1 MESIGERAYACAQR
15 RGKKPNVLT
24 CINAASEEL
33 NEYWEAHDSGRR
45 CGKYHL
51 WVADN
56 IEDDTKFLDYY
67 AANIHNTILDEIAD
81 ICIVAATWCYSS
93 YLVNVRRGDP
103 WQPERDFDS
112 VMASGLVAFALATI
126 DDAELFA
133 LAVNNKLRYNELR
146 KD

>member
-33 NEYWEAHDSGRR
+33 KEYWEAADSDRK

-51 WVADN
+51 VVAGS
-56 IEDDTKFLDYY
+56 IEDDTKFADYY
-67 AANIHNTILDEIAD
+67 AANIHNTTLDEIAD

-93 YLVNVRRGDP
+93 YLVDVQRGDP
-103 WQPERDFDS
+103 WQPERDLDS
-112 VMASGLVAFALATI
+112 VMACGLVAFALATI

-133 LAVNNKLRYNELR
+133 LAVNNKLRYNDLR

>member
-15 RGKKPNVLT
+15 RGKKPSVLT

-33 NEYWEAHDSGRR
+33 KEYWEAHDLGRE

-51 WVADN
+51 EVIDEIN
-56 IEDDTKFLDYY
+56 DDSKFLEYY
-67 AANIHNTILDEIAD
+67 EANIHNTAIDELAD

-93 YLVNVRRGDP
+93 YLVDVQRGDP
-103 WQPERDFDS
+103 WQPERDLDS
-112 VMASGLVAFALATI
+112 VMACGLVAFALATI

-133 LAVNNKLRYNELR
+133 LAVNNKLRYNDIR